1 MKSLFF
7 NPEELNTLIQ
17 ELYKNKNVKMSFSE
31 EFEEDVV
38 EWYNEAQTEVVDIT
52 FMEELFVLLNEK
64 YNVTIQSLEI
74 IEYEPLKFG
83 YMFPFK

>member
-7 NPEELNTLIQ
+7 NLEDLNILIKELFNN
-17 ELYKNKNVKMSFSE
+17 ENVKIGFSE

-38 EWYNEAQTEVVDIT
+38 EWYNESNTEVIDIT
-52 FMEELFVLLNEK
+52 FVEELFALMNEK
-64 YNVTIQSLEI
+64 YNVTIESLEI

>member
-7 NPEELNTLIQ
+7 NLEDLNILIKELFNN
-17 ELYKNKNVKMSFSE
+17 ENVKIGFSE

-38 EWYNEAQTEVVDIT
+38 EWYNESNTEVINIT
-52 FMEELFVLLNEK
+52 FVEELFALMNEK
-64 YNVTIQSLEI
+64 YNVTIESLEI